1 MCVCLD
7 DDNAQIMDMDPY
19 YITQDNG
26 AGAPIHFATTYKQLD
41 MLHHLIRKGA
51 EVNQR
56 DDKGF
61 TALHRAAYLAQYEGY
76 LQIYEYLLSEGAD
89 PNVLTNDYDP
99 YLNPGK
105 KTPIEVAIDDPE
117 VCDHVAAP
125 HCRHSF
131 SAAFS
136 CGGRESGP
144 G

>member
-1 MCVCLD
+1 
-7 DDNAQIMDMDPY
+7 MDMDPY

-89 PNVLTNDYDP
+89 PSVLTNDYDP

-117 VCDHVAAP
+117 VRAMSLL

-136 CGGRESGP
+136 
-144 G
+144 

>member
-1 MCVCLD
+1 
-7 DDNAQIMDMDPY
+7 MDMDPY

-76 LQIYEYLLSEGAD
+76 LQIYEYLLVRAHTFHPQTHNHGGVWRGS
-89 PNVLTNDYDP
+89 
-99 YLNPGK
+99 
-105 KTPIEVAIDDPE
+105 IQ
-117 VCDHVAAP
+117 
-125 HCRHSF
+125 HST
-131 SAAFS
+131 
-136 CGGRESGP
+136 
-144 G
+144 